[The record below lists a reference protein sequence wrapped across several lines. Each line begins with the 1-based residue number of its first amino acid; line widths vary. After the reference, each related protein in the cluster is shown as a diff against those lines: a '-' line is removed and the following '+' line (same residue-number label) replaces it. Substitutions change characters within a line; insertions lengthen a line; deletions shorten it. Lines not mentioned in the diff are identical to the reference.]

1 MATTIFDAFNQFR
14 SNLEITSLQESTT
27 STRQQNVREAVE
39 AGFVVQESFLA
50 GSYRRHTM
58 IAPLSAADIDVFVV
72 LDPKYYAPSGQGA
85 LLASLMATLKTR
97 YPKTPKI
104 KPAGQAVTIT
114 FTDFE
119 VDVVPGFRRKGG
131 GFLIP
136 DASMNR
142 WIATDPK
149 EHVQMWSVLNKGHN
163 GMMVPLIKMM
173 KCWNRLQGYPLR
185 SFHLEVMVMHVLQGV
200 VITDY
205 PSGVRWVF
213 DKMRAAIWAKIA
225 DPAGYSDD
233 IAPWLSPGDRER
245 LSRRLDEAYNV
256 AVQAES
262 NAQYGYLKTSMECWR
277 RLFGES
283 FPAYG

>member
-1 MATTIFDAFNQFR
+1 MATTIYEAFNQFR

-39 AGFVVQESFLA
+39 ADFSVQESFLA

-72 LDPKYYAPSGQGA
+72 LHPKYHAPLGQRDLLSA
-85 LLASLMATLKTR
+85 LMTTLKKK
-97 YPKTPKI
+97 YPRTPKI
-104 KPAGQAVTIT
+104 KPDGQAVTIT

-119 VDVVPGFRRKGG
+119 VDVVPGFYQVGG

-136 DASMNR
+136 DAGLNR

-149 EHVQMWSVLNKGHN
+149 RHVEMWSIVNKGHN

-173 KCWNRLQGYPLR
+173 KCWNRQQGYPLR
-185 SFHLEVMVMHVLQGV
+185 SFHLEVMVMHVLQGI

-205 PSGVRWVF
+205 PSGVRWAF
-213 DKMRAAIWAKIA
+213 DKMRGAIRARIA

-233 IAPWLSPGDRER
+233 IAPGLSPMDRER
-245 LSRRLDEAYNV
+245 LARRLDAAFNT
-256 AVQAES
+256 AMQAES
-262 NAQYGYLKTSMECWR
+262 NAQYGNVKTSMDFWR
-277 RLFGES
+277 SLFGDF